1 MVSFRTLSAVSQFDA
16 SKINSKLSTLLL
28 ANNVSLG
35 CSLTHKPLEVTPKYS
50 KTDLAVS
57 VNIAPEINFCRPS
70 AWLTLTDGAT
80 WASSAL

>member
-57 VNIAPEINFCRPS
+57 VNIALEINFCRPS